1 MTVRQ
6 PRYSKEEFARRGDE
20 IYESQVRPQIEEGNY
35 GKIVAIDIET
45 GAFEV
50 ADEILT
56 ATDRLFKRLP
66 DAPTLDR
73 PHWTSCRSSLWRTE
87 SEKTCMMHGVVN
99 LSCEATIS
107 LVVSNASRQT
117 RLIDAVIDTGYTG
130 YLSLP
135 REIIVALNL
144 PWTGID
150 RGTLGDG
157 SEVTFEVYAATVIW
171 DGQYRNIPVTEA
183 ETDPLV
189 GMSLLYG
196 YDLQIRA
203 VEGGN
208 VTIKAIE

>member
-1 MTVRQ
+1 
-6 PRYSKEEFARRGDE
+6 
-20 IYESQVRPQIEEGNY
+20 
-35 GKIVAIDIET
+35 
-45 GAFEV
+45 
-50 ADEILT
+50 
-56 ATDRLFKRLP
+56 
-66 DAPTLDR
+66 
-73 PHWTSCRSSLWRTE
+73 
-87 SEKTCMMHGVVN
+87 MMHGVVN

-107 LVVSNASRQT
+107 LVVSNADRQT

-135 REIIVALNL
+135 REIIVALNF

-171 DGQYRNIPVTEA
+171 DGQYRNIPVNDA
-183 ETDPLV
+183 EIDPLI

-208 VTIKAIE
+208 VTIKAI